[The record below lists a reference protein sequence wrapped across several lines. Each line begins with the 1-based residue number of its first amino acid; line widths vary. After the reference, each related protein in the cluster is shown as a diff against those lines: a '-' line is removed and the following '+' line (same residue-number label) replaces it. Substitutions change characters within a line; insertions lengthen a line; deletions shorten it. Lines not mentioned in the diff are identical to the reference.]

1 MGEILLEA
9 LAEIVGAFIKF
20 LFSPKVM
27 ESLPKPIRIF
37 IRFMTILIV
46 ISLLG
51 LILFAGF
58 FALYSFIRKG
68 ASVLVLIGGINDFHY
83 CPRDAASFG
92 AAVDMTLAAIAAKYP
107 NAQIVAVFDGNDT

>member
-68 ASVLVLIGGINDFHY
+68 ASVLVLIGGIILL
-83 CPRDAASFG
+83 
-92 AAVDMTLAAIAAKYP
+92 AAVTGAIAYMIHTLRAK
-107 NAQIVAVFDGNDT
+107 F

>member
-27 ESLPKPIRIF
+27 ERLPKPIRIF

-68 ASVLVLIGGINDFHY
+68 ASVLVLIGGIILLT
-83 CPRDAASFG
+83 
-92 AAVDMTLAAIAAKYP
+92 AVTGAIAYMIHTLRAK
-107 NAQIVAVFDGNDT
+107 F

>member
-9 LAEIVGAFIKF
+9 LAEIVLAFFEF

-58 FALYSFIRKG
+58 FALYSFIKKG
-68 ASVLVLIGGINDFHY
+68 ASVLVLIGGIVLL
-83 CPRDAASFG
+83 
-92 AAVDMTLAAIAAKYP
+92 AAVIGTIAYMIHTLRAK
-107 NAQIVAVFDGNDT
+107 F

>member
-58 FALYSFIRKG
+58 FALYSFIKKG
-68 ASVLVLIGGINDFHY
+68 ASVLVLIGGIILL
-83 CPRDAASFG
+83 
-92 AAVDMTLAAIAAKYP
+92 AAVTGAIAYMIHTLRAK
-107 NAQIVAVFDGNDT
+107 F

>member
-68 ASVLVLIGGINDFHY
+68 ASVLVLIGGIILL
-83 CPRDAASFG
+83 
-92 AAVDMTLAAIAAKYP
+92 AAVTGAIAYMIHTLRVK
-107 NAQIVAVFDGNDT
+107 F

>member
-1 MGEILLEA
+1 MVDIILEA
-9 LAEIVGAFIKF
+9 LAAIAGEFIGF
-20 LFSPKVM
+20 LFSPKFS

-58 FALYSFIRKG
+58 VALYSFIKKG
-68 ASVLVLIGGINDFHY
+68 ASVLVLIGGIILL
-83 CPRDAASFG
+83 
-92 AAVDMTLAAIAAKYP
+92 AAVIGAIAYMIHTLRAK
-107 NAQIVAVFDGNDT
+107 F

>member
-37 IRFMTILIV
+37 IRFMTILIC
-46 ISLLG
+46 
-51 LILFAGF
+51 LIQFYQKRG
-58 FALYSFIRKG
+58 IGTG
-68 ASVLVLIGGINDFHY
+68 ADR
-83 CPRDAASFG
+83 RDHSFG
-92 AAVDMTLAAIAAKYP
+92 RRYRCDRIYDPHLKGKVLT
-107 NAQIVAVFDGNDT
+107 